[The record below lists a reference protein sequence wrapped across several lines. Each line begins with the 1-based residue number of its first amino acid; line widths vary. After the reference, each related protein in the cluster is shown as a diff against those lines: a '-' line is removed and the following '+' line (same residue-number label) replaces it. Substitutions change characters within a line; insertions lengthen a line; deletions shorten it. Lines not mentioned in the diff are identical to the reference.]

1 MWHYFTIVSDYV
13 CPPDL
18 KRTCIRD
25 SPIILRYLCLSGG
38 GEESDVELRLFH
50 HEGVGRVIKSGTVY
64 VFFLFVCLS

>member
-1 MWHYFTIVSDYV
+1 MWHYFTIVSDYT

-25 SPIILRYLCLSGG
+25 SPIILWYLCLSGG

-50 HEGVGRVIKSGTVY
+50 HEGVGGVIKSGTVY
-64 VFFLFVCLS
+64 GFFCLS

>member
-1 MWHYFTIVSDYV
+1 M

-50 HEGVGRVIKSGTVY
+50 HEGVGHVIKSGTVY
-64 VFFLFVCLS
+64 VLVFFCLS